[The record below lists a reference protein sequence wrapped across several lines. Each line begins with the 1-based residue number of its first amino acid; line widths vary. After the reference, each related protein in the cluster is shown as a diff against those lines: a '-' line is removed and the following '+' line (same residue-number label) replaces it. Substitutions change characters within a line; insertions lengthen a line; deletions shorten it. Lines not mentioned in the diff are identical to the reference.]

1 MHQSIG
7 STSQQRAALW
17 FFRAKL
23 MRCCWHIFELMGR
36 FKGTF
41 STLYDDDSCQTRKE
55 VRSRIWSL
63 IEVWRMGGYSR
74 LWPTI
79 IAGRTFI
86 LFVTWAEC
94 ACTVGT
100 YSHNCPVLKYWEQN
114 GNCRLGKFF
123 KLIGDSLEMHFEKSN
138 NMRQQCDHDSMGIQK
153 KINRFLSIKI
163 LSVKNRGWR
172 PNELVRLRFPAT
184 TDDGVL
190 RNEPSSQILTY
201 L

>member
-1 MHQSIG
+1 
-7 STSQQRAALW
+7 
-17 FFRAKL
+17 

-153 KINRFLSIKI
+153 KKSIDSFPLKFYQ
-163 LSVKNRGWR
+163 WR
-172 PNELVRLRFPAT
+172 TVVGDQTSWCAYDSRLRPMTGCYETNPPVKFS
-184 TDDGVL
+184 L
-190 RNEPSSQILTY
+190 IYNEVRWKRRY
-201 L
+201 